1 MRVPKVSRK
10 LMIPLVSIIIVGVA
24 VVGIGVSGGYHKAKL
39 NRVQQE
45 LEKVFQES
53 KRSIQEPEGVG
64 APKPGIS
71 LPAFPHYPM
80 VPTEPLNNEVDSL
93 DFVSPTVG
101 WLTSGTYY
109 SFGRSLP
116 SPLYETTDGGI
127 LWKEVLKSVD
137 VGDYL
142 DFVNPMDG
150 WDVGATPGI
159 LRTTDG
165 GRYWTVLAQP
175 DGKQGSLSLGNVTQ
189 VVSFSSPESGWALVS
204 SGVMY
209 STNNGGT
216 TWTRIPNTPRLPE
229 EICMASPTSGYVLS
243 TKGVYITSNGG
254 SSWTLSYPTPPQINL
269 TTIYGDPILACDGP
283 TAEVMYP
290 LNNGKYN
297 TSDVPVSR
305 NSPVV
310 ARTAN
315 FGKSWKIVY
324 VAGGAPILN
333 NIGPQLAGMRDSV
346 ATRFLVPLG
355 TEGFALFAD
364 ERLPFNN
371 NIGTLYIRSEM
382 VATYNGGAS
391 FIDPGITS
399 GQGTETESASAVSP
413 DQIFVIEGVDGPP
426 ATISLFE
433 TTNGGTTWHVV
444 DSAPAGEWP
453 PLQ

>member
-71 LPAFPHYPM
+71 LPTFPRYHIALIGSKYTNNLYF
-80 VPTEPLNNEVDSL
+80 VSSKVGWYTAGYLPTESANPQ
-93 DFVSPTVG
+93 P
-101 WLTSGTYY
+101 SG
-109 SFGRSLP
+109 
-116 SPLYETTDGGI
+116 LYETTNGGI
-127 LWKEVLKSVD
+127 SWKEVLKSVD

-150 WDVGATPGI
+150 WDVGGATPGI

-175 DGKQGSLSLGNVTQ
+175 GGKQGSLSLGNITQ
-189 VVSFSSPESGWALVS
+189 VISFSSPESGWAIVD
-204 SGVMY
+204 SGVLY

-216 TWTRIPNTPRLPE
+216 TWTRISNAPRLPVG
-229 EICMASPTSGYVLS
+229 ICMASPTSGYVLNA
-243 TKGVYITSNGG
+243 KGDVYITSDGG
-254 SSWTLSYPTPPQINL
+254 SSWTLSYPAPPQV
-269 TTIYGDPILACDGP
+269 TTTNGYFILACDGP

-290 LNNGKYN
+290 LNNGRYN
-297 TSDVPVSR
+297 PSDVPVSR

-324 VAGGAPILN
+324 VAGGAPILD
-333 NIGPQLAGMRDSV
+333 NIGPQLPGMRDSV

-371 NIGTLYIRSEM
+371 NIGSLYIRSEM

-426 ATISLFE
+426 ATTFLFE

-444 DSAPAGEWP
+444 DSAPGGEWP

>member
-1 MRVPKVSRK
+1 MRVPRISRK
-10 LMIPLVSIIIVGVA
+10 LTIPLVFVIIVGVV
-24 VVGIGVSGGYHKAKL
+24 VVGIGVSGGYHKSKL
-39 NRVQQE
+39 NRVQQQ
-45 LEKVFQES
+45 LEKVLQEG

-64 APKPGIS
+64 VPKPGIS
-71 LPAFPHYPM
+71 LPPIPHYPM
-80 VPTEPLNNEVDSL
+80 VPTEPLNDSVDAL

-101 WLTSGTYY
+101 WDTVGSWYNTSH
-109 SFGRSLP
+109 FLP

-127 LWKEVLKSVD
+127 LWKEVIDSVD

-165 GRYWTVLAQP
+165 GQHWTVLAQP
-175 DGKQGSLSLGNVTQ
+175 DGKQGSRSLGNITQ

-209 STNNGGT
+209 STNNGGS
-216 TWTRIPNTPRLPE
+216 TWTRIPNVPRLPE
-229 EICMASPTSGYVLS
+229 QLCMASPTSGYVMN
-243 TKGVYITSNGG
+243 TKGIYVTSNSG
-254 SSWTLSYPTPPQINL
+254 SSWALSYPTPPQVNL
-269 TTIYGDPILACDGP
+269 ATIYGEPILACDGP

-290 LNNGKYN
+290 LNNGRHN
-297 TSDVPVSR
+297 PSDAPVSR

-324 VAGGAPILN
+324 VAGGAPIMS
-333 NIGPQLAGMRDSV
+333 NIGPQLAGMRGSV

-364 ERLPFNN
+364 ERLPFN
-371 NIGTLYIRSEM
+371 GDVTAYTRSEM

-399 GQGTETESASAVSP
+399 GQGTETVSASAVSP
-413 DQIFVIEGVDGPP
+413 NQIFVAESVGVYPS
-426 ATISLFE
+426 TTFLFE
-433 TTNGGTTWHVV
+433 TTNGGATWHVV
-444 DSAPAGEWP
+444 DSAPSSKWP